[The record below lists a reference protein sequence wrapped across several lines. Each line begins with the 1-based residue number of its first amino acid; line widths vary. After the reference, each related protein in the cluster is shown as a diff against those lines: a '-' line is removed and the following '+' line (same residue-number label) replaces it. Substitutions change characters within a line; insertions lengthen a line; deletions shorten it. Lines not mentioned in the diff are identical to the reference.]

1 MLFSTLNL
9 SIIRGTLEEKG
20 LKMADADVP
29 DWLRNDTNRAKDNL
43 EPLRQM
49 EGGEVAENQI
59 ATEGKNKIVFW
70 TLKVVT
76 MGLCLLMAFTSLV
89 GLSSIKDFSATGEI
103 FVAVYMLFFSG
114 LLFLF
119 ETVQIKSLEILDN
132 LFRRN
137 FGFLYNTMG
146 KSLFI
151 IFIAFLSFGLGE
163 PLTLSFICGFLTASF
178 GVAELALYL
187 KFPEFFE

>member
-1 MLFSTLNL
+1 
-9 SIIRGTLEEKG
+9 
-20 LKMADADVP
+20 MAATSDVP
-29 DWLRNDTNRAKDNL
+29 DWLRNDSNGVKDDFQ
-43 EPLRQM
+43 PLSQT
-49 EGGEVAENQI
+49 EGEEVAGNHLVR
-59 ATEGKNKIVFW
+59 EGKNKIVYW
-70 TLKVVT
+70 SLKVVT
-76 MGLCLLMAFTSLV
+76 MGLCLLMAATSFV
-89 GLSSIKDFSATGEI
+89 GLSSIKDISATGEI

-114 LLFLF
+114 LLFIF
-119 ETVQIKSLEILDN
+119 ETVQIRSLELLDN
-132 LFRRN
+132 MFRRN

-163 PLTLSFICGFLTASF
+163 PITLSFICGFLTASF